1 MASRANR
8 SNVWESFEKLSATKV
23 KCKLCANELSVRG
36 GVTSSMHGH
45 LNSKHPGVVESSK
58 AHASS
63 APSIT
68 GFLQH
73 RNSCPDSKQEQISVA
88 LAKLIAENTL
98 PISIVD
104 CDSLRQLF
112 HLLEPQYKVPCRQT
126 MTSRLDAMKVK
137 MSSDLTERLQ
147 NVPHIAV
154 TTDIWTSVANEAYLS
169 FTACYIESD
178 WTMKTP
184 VLATV
189 PMEERHTQA
198 VIADHLSA
206 VAKEWKIDNK
216 VVACVH
222 DGAANVKDVGARNKW
237 LDVNCAAHKLQLCI
251 NSAMGTDKV
260 SNHPIAK
267 CVGAASRLVGHFS
280 HSPMAVG
287 ELIKRQASMFPDKQP
302 RKLTQYCKTRWNS
315 VCDMFARLVDLR
327 WPVCAVL
334 SDRNVVK
341 PSDAKTLELK
351 DDQWQLMTDL
361 LPVLHP
367 LQVATSV
374 MSTESSPSSAML
386 YPMLWGLINNHLQAN
401 ADDSSATAAFK
412 RSVADAVKQR
422 FGLLDESTAS
432 NTFVIASVL
441 DPKFKHLPG
450 TPI

>member
-1 MASRANR
+1 
-8 SNVWESFEKLSATKV
+8 
-23 KCKLCANELSVRG
+23 
-36 GVTSSMHGH
+36 
-45 LNSKHPGVVESSK
+45 
-58 AHASS
+58 
-63 APSIT
+63 
-68 GFLQH
+68 
-73 RNSCPDSKQEQISVA
+73 
-88 LAKLIAENTL
+88 
-98 PISIVD
+98 
-104 CDSLRQLF
+104 
-112 HLLEPQYKVPCRQT
+112 
-126 MTSRLDAMKVK
+126 
-137 MSSDLTERLQ
+137 
-147 NVPHIAV
+147 
-154 TTDIWTSVANEAYLS
+154 
-169 FTACYIESD
+169 
-178 WTMKTP
+178 
-184 VLATV
+184 
-189 PMEERHTQA
+189 
-198 VIADHLSA
+198 
-206 VAKEWKIDNK
+206 
-216 VVACVH
+216 
-222 DGAANVKDVGARNKW
+222 
-237 LDVNCAAHKLQLCI
+237 
-251 NSAMGTDKV
+251 MGIDKV

-267 CVGAASRLVGHFS
+267 CVGAASHLVGHFV

-315 VCDMFARLVDLR
+315 VCDMSARLVDLR

-367 LQVATSV
+367 LQVATSI